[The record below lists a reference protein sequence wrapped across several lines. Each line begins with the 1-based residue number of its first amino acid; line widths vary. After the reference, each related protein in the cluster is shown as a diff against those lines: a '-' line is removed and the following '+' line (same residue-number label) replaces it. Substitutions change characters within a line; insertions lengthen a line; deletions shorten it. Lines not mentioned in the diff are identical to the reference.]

1 VSSVARTNI
10 TLAEAAPELG
20 AAQHRFQA
28 VAYPGAVDLVTRELL
43 RILSGRL
50 SHCSVCRNLRLNAA
64 IDRGF
69 DESMVDHLEDPS
81 SSGLPARQQI
91 VLRLTL
97 AFLNAPETF
106 TTADWAELRDHYS
119 KEQVAELVL
128 DLVRFRPGSKLVVA
142 AGAEPSDDQ
151 LVYA

>member
-1 VSSVARTNI
+1 MSSVARTSI
-10 TLAEAAPELG
+10 TLAQAAPELG
-20 AAQHRFQA
+20 AAQYRFQEM
-28 VAYPGAVDLVTRELL
+28 AYPGAVDLVTRELL

-64 IDRGF
+64 IKRGF
-69 DESMVDHLEDPS
+69 DESMLDRLEDPS
-81 SSGLPARQQI
+81 SGELPERQQI

-106 TTADWAELRDHYS
+106 TTTDWAELRGYYS
-119 KEQVAELVL
+119 EEQVAELLL

-142 AGAEPSDDQ
+142 TGTEPAEDH

>member
-1 VSSVARTNI
+1 MSSVPRTSI
-10 TLAEAAPELG
+10 TLADAVPELG
-20 AAQHRFQA
+20 AAQARFQK
-28 VAYPGAVDLVTRELL
+28 VAYPGSVDLVTRELL

-50 SHCSVCRNLRLNAA
+50 SHCTTCRNLRLNAA

-69 DESMVDHLEDPS
+69 DESAVDKLHDPS
-81 SSGLPARQQI
+81 ASGLPARQQA

-97 AFLNAPETF
+97 AFLTAPETF
-106 TTADWAELRDHYS
+106 QSADWAELRSYFSD
-119 KEQVAELVL
+119 EQVAELIL

-142 AGAEPSDDQ
+142 AGFEPEGDQ